1 MTFGLQYGLWILP
14 YGLQILKLKCFCLA
28 VYGHWK
34 MDFLLSI
41 VAYGLLFMVFGKWIM
56 ESTLW
61 IHQYVLCTLSHGL
74 CILPVAYGFCNMGCR
89 FCHMDYGFWSKL
101 FLACY
106 LWSLENGFFLVVA
119 YGLLLLVFRKW
130 IVESTLRILQYG
142 LNILQYGMWILSYGL
157 QILKFNTFQ
166 SW

>member
-1 MTFGLQYGLWILP
+1 MFLFCCLWTLEN
-14 YGLQILKLKCFCLA
+14 G
-28 VYGHWK
+28 
-34 MDFLLSI
+34 FLLSI